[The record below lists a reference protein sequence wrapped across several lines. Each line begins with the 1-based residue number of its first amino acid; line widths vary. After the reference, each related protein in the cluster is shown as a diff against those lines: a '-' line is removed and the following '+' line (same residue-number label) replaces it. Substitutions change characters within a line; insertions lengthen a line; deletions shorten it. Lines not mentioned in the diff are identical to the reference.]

1 MGELLGPA
9 DAEPIPE
16 SLHEHLE
23 LAHYIDVFRSSAE
36 RVRRVVFIIMIFSV
50 MMLVAQWNTTDE
62 SWVPRRYRTL
72 AELYASVKNL
82 PEADADKAVFAKT
95 VKRFHSRDEL
105 EKSLDAYGQQRVEKI
120 FLVEIPGLGV
130 TFDINDLG
138 NFCGLAYLL
147 LMLILLFS
155 IMREHENLYL
165 ALFKV
170 RRLHD
175 HAARKSDGES
185 TANYL
190 YHALA
195 MSQVL
200 SSPPTLA
207 QWKPSGLKR
216 AVLHAIF
223 FAPAFVQ
230 GYIIYVNAR
239 TVGIAKAYGSSALVM
254 LPEYVLFLVNLTLG
268 IATFFY
274 ARSCNGRWKSAF
286 LYVNPSLRYVQQ
298 QPWRMWLRFP
308 NAAPRSHVQRHL
320 WNRVV
325 ERLHFEEPAA
335 DNIASVISSRELS
348 GREIS
353 YEDIRE
359 LCLDLEALAAE
370 AAKFEYDEFEIISGE
385 VTSSVVEGGVWTVQ
399 ATFGIR
405 AR

>member
-1 MGELLGPA
+1 
-9 DAEPIPE
+9 
-16 SLHEHLE
+16 
-23 LAHYIDVFRSSAE
+23 
-36 RVRRVVFIIMIFSV
+36 
-50 MMLVAQWNTTDE
+50 MLVAQWNTTDE
-62 SWVPRRYRTL
+62 GWVARRYRAL
-72 AELYASVKNL
+72 ASWDASVKNI
-82 PEADADKAVFAKT
+82 PEPGADKLVVQKT
-95 VKRFHSRDEL
+95 AGRFHSRDEL
-105 EKSLDAYGQQRVEKI
+105 EMWLDAYGHQRVERV

-138 NFCGLAYLL
+138 NFCGVAYFL

-175 HAARKSDGES
+175 HAARKTDGES

-190 YHALA
+190 YHSLA

-207 QWKPSGLKR
+207 QWKPSAFKR
-216 AVLHAIF
+216 AILHAIF
-223 FAPAFVQ
+223 FTPAFVQ
-230 GYIIYVNAR
+230 GYIIYINAR
-239 TVGIAKAYGSSALVM
+239 TVGVAKAYGSTALVM
-254 LPEYVLFLVNLTLG
+254 MPQYILFLINLALG

-286 LYVNPSLRYVQQ
+286 LYINPSLRYVQQ

-308 NAAPRSHVQRHL
+308 NAAPRSRVQRHL

-325 ERLHFEEPAA
+325 ERLRFEEPAA
-335 DNIASVISSRELS
+335 DNIARVTNSRRMS
-348 GREIS
+348 GEEIT
-353 YEDIRE
+353 YDDIRDM
-359 LCLDLEALAAE
+359 CLDLELIAKE
-370 AAKFEYDEFEIISGE
+370 AAKSAYDAFDIISGE
-385 VTSSVVEGGVWTVQ
+385 VTLSVVEDGLWTVE

-405 AR
+405 AK